1 MDSIIRTVQSKTETL
16 LKNEAKSWLDS
27 HPSGVE
33 KASVYLVPTLVGL
46 LSKRINSREES
57 REAIAFFEEENM
69 EIEWADQPDILL
81 ELFRR
86 GDGAIPEKVKTVYQ
100 FIVAEEHP
108 LVIRQLSSTGDLNPQ
123 HLDKVLAFLSAIT
136 AAQVLKTLAS
146 ESQKGRKLLSIL
158 KEEAEYIKIQTP
170 SKLLQLIKEEEG
182 DAELTKD
189 TSERDKE
196 EPLERP
202 SAPLRALLIYS
213 FLMIASLAVLYWI
226 KSPEM
231 DELSRMVQWN
241 ANEEKQLPDQKIW
254 QIGRSI
260 ELTLDQEDPLNDF
273 VCYFLQAKNLD
284 TLRNFHLNA
293 VSAVRKDSLL
303 PEYYKE
309 TLEHL
314 QLLQKAQPHPPF
326 HLSISL
332 TPGENAIISQE
343 MVDHLKSTIFNYI
356 PVLEEGSPYSF
367 LIKINK
373 PQIAIRNRNATDPK
387 KIKVEWSLSLDRQA
401 FSQ

>member
-1 MDSIIRTVQSKTETL
+1 MDSIIRTVQNKTETL

-27 HPSGVE
+27 HPGGVE

-46 LSKRINSREES
+46 LSKRVNSREKS
-57 REAIAFFEEENM
+57 RETIAFFEEENM
-69 EIEWADQPDILL
+69 EKEWADQPEILL

-136 AAQVLKTLAS
+136 AAQILKSLES

-158 KEEAEYIKIQTP
+158 KEESEYIKIQTP
-170 SKLLQLIKEEEG
+170 SKLLELIKEDEAA
-182 DAELTKD
+182 AEVPKD
-189 TSERDKE
+189 TSERDKD
-196 EPLERP
+196 EPLDRP
-202 SAPLRALLIYS
+202 RAPLRPLLIYS
-213 FLMIASLAVLYWI
+213 FLLIASLAVLYWI
-226 KSPEM
+226 KSPELG
-231 DELSRMVQWN
+231 DLSPMVQWN
-241 ANEEKQLPDQKIW
+241 ASEEKQLPDQKIW
-254 QIGRSI
+254 QIGRSTS
-260 ELTLDQEDPLNDF
+260 LTLDQKDPLNDF
-273 VCYFLQAKNLD
+273 VSYFLQAKTLD
-284 TLRNFHLNA
+284 SLRNFRLKA
-293 VSAVRKDSLL
+293 VGAMRSDSLL
-303 PEYYKE
+303 PDYYRQ
-309 TLEHL
+309 TLVHL
-314 QLLQKAQPHPPF
+314 QQLQKAQPHPPF
-326 HLSISL
+326 HLSITL
-332 TPGENAIISQE
+332 TPGENAVISQE
-343 MVDHLKSTIFNYI
+343 MVDHLKTDIFNQL

-387 KIKVEWSLSLDRQA
+387 EIKVEWSLSLDPKS